1 MKKSR
6 LGFLNRKPQNA
17 VRVTKPDG
25 NRVWKSTVIKD
36 KEWLTK
42 ADYFRDNEK

>member
-6 LGFLNRKPQNA
+6 LGFLNRKPLNA

-25 NRVWKSTVIKD
+25 TRVWKEKTING

-42 ADYFRDNEK
+42 ADYFRDNVE